1 MSFNIR
7 DALVYLAIGV
17 PTALVLTFAPPAS
30 AAPVTQPKA
39 ATRSVSTTVPSG
51 YTRVGNTELYY
62 RPKGNGYLD
71 FFGHRNGTYYSLTN
85 GGIRLAMVVKG
96 YGPQLIYPQG
106 TTVGNVYCSAATV
119 EQQGEYAK
127 VTYRIT
133 NRSSVVEDG
142 VRFGIYMDTQVGDNN
157 CVPIQKHLD
166 YQGQMDAL
174 SVGKNDIK
182 FNILFGSQTGAQYN
196 GYGWFGSTPTT
207 LNEYIIAGWQK
218 ETNNYMEEN
227 GSYDSCMGIWWDC
240 TLPTNDTVEI
250 SFLVGFG
257 DTNLESTFQFTVTT
271 DDYWKNHWNSLTQCA
286 ITISGLY
293 QNPSGLEGQIQYQ
306 CEGWSDYW
314 GDLTD
319 NVPSGTPFTKG
330 LKVSFNSSR
339 TINHVINFRTI
350 DTEGNVSLLP
360 SMVIKDVRNHTPNFP
375 DLTYNFGEP
384 VTHEDI
390 QMGLP
395 DGQYALEYANN
406 TDVGT
411 AQVYIKGVF
420 PYSIGIGD
428 VHTFKIINRTPR
440 LDDCSISEN
449 ISVTYDGL
457 PHGLTCSVPY
467 GYEKPVIYYEHD
479 GLRSTDEPVEVGE
492 YMALLSIR
500 DGHGIEVM
508 EPVTIG
514 SVNIKEID
522 IDEDDYNAF
531 MALTAE
537 LVARGAT
544 IPWDTTIKRS
554 EIPSVGY
561 PGGNE
566 YIGVY
571 ISDGKICGLNLRDY
585 NITGEIPSEL
595 LDFKNLEFLVLRNNR
610 LTGNAGILAQSL
622 PKLEDLDIRNNCF
635 SEFYP
640 APTDGLSVG
649 MSGQEIDKT
658 IDVDLSNLDFQQVA
672 SLIPS
677 IILYDRDAYDY
688 DGNLKLELYD
698 QSRTIGDEG
707 TFDAYLTVNP
717 SSNRP
722 TFELRS
728 PIFMGSKDGLMT
740 LECTHSQSYNGGS
753 SVPVKLK
760 FPMGDANFNGK
771 VEITDLQTTVNYIF
785 TPYGWN
791 TLFNYTAANMWEDG
805 CLNVQDL
812 VSITNVLT
820 DYRPDEDEVATP
832 QTRSRLRSLGGE
844 TGAEARVYCADGKLI
859 IDSPVP
865 VAAFDAI
872 VSGASAMT
880 LAESLAY
887 MGFTAAIVN
896 RDGESHIVAYS
907 LTGAEI
913 PAGRQTVATVSGID
927 CRVTYAML
935 SDIAANAIPCIADRR
950 TGIDSN
956 IAATSPTVTIT
967 GNEIALYTPKALNG
981 CNWSI
986 YTTSGTLLA
995 SGHCDA
1001 SAGYTTL
1008 CHVPATM
1015 TVAVAVVETPTETIT
1030 TKLAVTK

>member
-1 MSFNIR
+1 MF
-7 DALVYLAIGV
+7 
-17 PTALVLTFAPPAS
+17 
-30 AAPVTQPKA
+30 
-39 ATRSVSTTVPSG
+39 
-51 YTRVGNTELYY
+51 
-62 RPKGNGYLD
+62 
-71 FFGHRNGTYYSLTN
+71 GTYTDVQVGTNTNTPIYKHIDSL
-85 GGIRLAMVVKG
+85 
-96 YGPQLIYPQG
+96 
-106 TTVGNVYCSAATV
+106 GNV
-119 EQQGEYAK
+119 
-127 VTYRIT
+127 
-133 NRSSVVEDG
+133 
-142 VRFGIYMDTQVGDNN
+142 
-157 CVPIQKHLD
+157 
-166 YQGQMDAL
+166 DAL
-174 SVGKNDIK
+174 SMGTGNTK
-182 FNILFGSQTGAQYN
+182 FSILFGSQIGEN
-196 GYGWFGSTPTT
+196 HKVGYCWFGHTPTT
-207 LNEYIIAGWQK
+207 LNNYIIAGWSNH
-218 ETNNYMEEN
+218 TSDIGNYMEEN
-227 GSYDSCMGIWWDC
+227 GSYDSCMGLHWD
-240 TLPTNDTVEI
+240 TRTIPAWERVAI

-257 DTNLESTFQFTVTT
+257 DVSLIPKPTFTATLES
-271 DDYWKNHWNSLTQCA
+271 S
-286 ITISGLY
+286 
-293 QNPSGLEGQIQYQ
+293 
-306 CEGWSDYW
+306 SDYW
-314 GDLTD
+314 NNIIPSYSNSITINGIYENPTGLDGHIEYSYDNYDYWSDVTHNLSNGDKFSSTIK
-319 NVPSGTPFTKG
+319 VPFDC
-330 LKVSFNSSR
+330 SR
-339 TINHVINFRTI
+339 RINHVIRFRTV
-350 DTEGNVSLLP
+350 DSAGNITLLNP
-360 SMVIKDVRNHTPNFP
+360 MVIKDVRNNVPNFP

-384 VTHEDI
+384 VTHEDL

-420 PYSIGIGD
+420 PYSIGVGST
-428 VHTFKIINRTPR
+428 HSFKIINRTPQ
-440 LDDCSISEN
+440 LEDCSISEN

-457 PHGLTCSVPY
+457 PHGLTCTVPY
-467 GYEKPVIYYEHD
+467 GYETPIIYYDRD
-479 GLRSTDEPVEVGE
+479 GIRSTDEPVEVGE
-492 YMALLSIR
+492 YTALLSIR

-514 SVNIKEID
+514 SVNIKEIY
-522 IDEDDYNAF
+522 IDDKDYNAF

-561 PGGNE
+561 PGWNE
-566 YIGVY
+566 YMGVY

-622 PKLEDLDIRNNCF
+622 PKLEDLDISNNCF

-649 MSGQEIDKT
+649 MSGQEIDKA

-698 QSRTIGDEG
+698 QSRTIGYEG

-722 TFELRS
+722 TFEVRS
-728 PIFMGSKDGLMT
+728 PIFMGSKDGFMT
-740 LECTHSQSYNGGS
+740 LRCTYSQNYNGYS

-820 DYRPDEDEVATP
+820 DYRPDEGEASTP

-844 TGAEARVYCADGKLI
+844 TGAEARVYCADGQLI

-872 VSGASAMT
+872 VSGASATT
-880 LAESLAY
+880 LAESLVD

-950 TGIDSN
+950 TGIDGN

-967 GNEIALYTPKALNG
+967 GNEISLYTPKALNG
-981 CNWSI
+981 CNWNI

-995 SGHCDA
+995 SGRCDA

-1008 CHVPATM
+1008 CRVPATM

>member
-30 AAPVTQPKA
+30 AEPVTQPKA
-39 ATRSVSTTVPSG
+39 ATRSVSISAPSTIAVTVNDPDLWNDLTASHSLTISGVYESPVGLDGCIEWQIEGEDPNEWFMLFDDQPSG
-51 YTRVGNTELYY
+51 Y
-62 RPKGNGYLD
+62 K
-71 FFGHRNGTYYSLTN
+71 F
-85 GGIRLAMVVKG
+85 
-96 YGPQLIYPQG
+96 
-106 TTVGNVYCSAATV
+106 TT
-119 EQQGEYAK
+119 
-127 VTYRIT
+127 
-133 NRSSVVEDG
+133 
-142 VRFGIYMDTQVGDNN
+142 
-157 CVPIQKHLD
+157 
-166 YQGQMDAL
+166 
-174 SVGKNDIK
+174 
-182 FNILFGSQTGAQYN
+182 
-196 GYGWFGSTPTT
+196 
-207 LNEYIIAGWQK
+207 
-218 ETNNYMEEN
+218 
-227 GSYDSCMGIWWDC
+227 
-240 TLPTNDTVEI
+240 
-250 SFLVGFG
+250 
-257 DTNLESTFQFTVTT
+257 
-271 DDYWKNHWNSLTQCA
+271 
-286 ITISGLY
+286 TISVTF
-293 QNPSGLEGQIQYQ
+293 
-306 CEGWSDYW
+306 DA
-314 GDLTD
+314 
-319 NVPSGTPFTKG
+319 
-330 LKVSFNSSR
+330 SR
-339 TINHVINFRTI
+339 TEHVINFRQVDI
-350 DTEGNVSLLP
+350 AGAVYKLP
-360 SMVIKDVRNHTPNFP
+360 PIVYQDVRNHELQGIESLQYNFGKP
-375 DLTYNFGEP
+375 LVQTNATCDLNLNQYELTNYQNNVNVGTASFDVVGVFPHSIGRCTYNFAVTPCPLEGGLTIVSDTAFVYKCIYNPAGTSGRLYPHRPAWTWTDERFISLREGEDY
-384 VTHEDI
+384 T
-390 QMGLP
+390 LS
-395 DGQYALEYANN
+395 YANN
-406 TDVGT
+406 YYPGT
-411 AQVYIKGVF
+411 ASIYIVGKNNFNGEILGSFQIDKAIPSKGEGI
-420 PYSIGIGD
+420 SILYNEHWDIAYDGVPHPLYHTLHEGIGK
-428 VHTFKIINRTPR
+428 HTIQYLNDNDGTITTTPPILPGKYR
-440 LDDCSISEN
+440 VFISFAEGKYYHALEP
-449 ISVTYDGL
+449 TEF
-457 PHGLTCSVPY
+457 
-467 GYEKPVIYYEHD
+467 GYITIY
-479 GLRSTDEPVEVGE
+479 S
-492 YMALLSIR
+492 
-500 DGHGIEVM
+500 
-508 EPVTIG
+508 
-514 SVNIKEID
+514 

-561 PGGNE
+561 TGGNE
-566 YIGVY
+566 YMGVY

-649 MSGQEIDKT
+649 MSGQEIDKA

-698 QSRTIGDEG
+698 QSRQIGYEG

-722 TFELRS
+722 TFDVRS
-728 PIFMGSKDGLMT
+728 PIFMGSKDGFMT
-740 LECTHSQSYNGGS
+740 LRCTYSQSYNGYS

-820 DYRPDEDEVATP
+820 DYHPDEDEASTP

-844 TGAEARVYCADGKLI
+844 TGAEARVYCADGQLI

-880 LAESLAY
+880 LAESLVD

-913 PAGRQTVATVSGID
+913 PAGRQTVATVSGIV

-950 TGIDSN
+950 TGIDGN

-967 GNEIALYTPKALNG
+967 GNEISLYTPKTLNG
-981 CNWSI
+981 CSWSI

-995 SGHCDA
+995 SGRCDA

-1008 CHVPATM
+1008 CRVPATM